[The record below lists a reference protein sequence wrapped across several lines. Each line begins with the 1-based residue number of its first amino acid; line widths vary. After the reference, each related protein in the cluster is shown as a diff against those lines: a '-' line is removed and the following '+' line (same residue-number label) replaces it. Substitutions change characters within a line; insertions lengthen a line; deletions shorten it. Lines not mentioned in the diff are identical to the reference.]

1 MAVGFG
7 SSETIAKL
15 AAFQDENGIA
25 WTMAEGP
32 DDMARRY
39 EVLTQST
46 KLGIGPDG
54 VVLFRHG
61 YGTGSASVWRE
72 RLQLLASQGHRP

>member
-15 AAFQDENGIA
+15 AAFQDENDIA

-32 DDMARRY
+32 DDMVRRY
-39 EVLTQST
+39 EVTTQST

-54 VVLFRHG
+54 VVLFRYG
-61 YGTGSASVWRE
+61 YGTSGERVWRE